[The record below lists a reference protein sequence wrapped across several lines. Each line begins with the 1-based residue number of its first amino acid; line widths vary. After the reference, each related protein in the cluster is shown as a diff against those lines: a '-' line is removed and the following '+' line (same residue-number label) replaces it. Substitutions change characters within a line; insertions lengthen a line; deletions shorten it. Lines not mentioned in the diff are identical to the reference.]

1 MPQLL
6 ATLGRHLRANYADI
20 VEEGLPEHLASLVVQ
35 LDRQSRRPVSRR
47 RALVVEDDP
56 SVCATASIFLE
67 ELGFDVKS
75 CDTAEAAL
83 DEMTDHGPHI
93 ALIFADIRLAGRMD
107 GVDLAHVVAD
117 RWPTARVVVTS
128 GAPGDRAKDLPAN
141 VVFFPK
147 PWRGLDVLLQAD
159 RTDLGGAMPDPRRQG
174 S

>member
-6 ATLGRHLRANYADI
+6 ATLGRHLRTSYADI
-20 VEEGLPEHLASLVVQ
+20 VDGGLPEHLASLVAK
-35 LDRQSRRPVSRR
+35 LDQEPRRPAPRR

-56 SVCATASIFLE
+56 SVCATAAIFLE
-67 ELGFDVKS
+67 ELGFDVLS

-83 DEMTDHGPHI
+83 HEMTERGPNI

-107 GVDLAHVVAD
+107 GVDLALVVAE
-117 RWPTARVVVTS
+117 RWPSARIVVTS
-128 GAPGDRAKDLPAN
+128 GAPGNRAKALPEN

-147 PWRGLDVLLQAD
+147 PWRGLDMLLQTD
-159 RTDLGGAMPDPRRQG
+159 RADLGGAARDPRRHG